1 MTDKNDTLRSQYLIS
16 PKELAEQLVQS
27 TPPVLIDIRFRLGG
41 SDGREE
47 YLQGH
52 IPGAV
57 FVDLPTELAGKQNGF
72 SGRRPLPEI
81 ADLERSARLW
91 GISEGSS
98 VVVYDN
104 NRGQQASRAWWL
116 LRWAGVENVRLLD
129 GGFEAWETEGLPVTT
144 DVTEPAPGNI
154 SLKAGHLPVI
164 DADQAS
170 DFPRDGILFDA
181 RDAKSYAGG
190 PAIAGEHPT
199 GHIPGAISA
208 STAANLDE
216 DGRFLSADKLRD
228 RFSALGADGKQ
239 IGVYCGGGVTATHEI
254 LALAT
259 IGVEAA
265 LFPGSWSAWSSDPSR
280 PIRTGAE
287 P

>member
-1 MTDKNDTLRSQYLIS
+1 MTLNNDTLRSQHLITPS
-16 PKELAEQLVQS
+16 ELAEQLKQPE
-27 TPPVLIDIRFRLGG
+27 PPVLIDIRFRLGG
-41 SDGREE
+41 TDGRDE

-57 FVDLPTELAGKQNGF
+57 FVDLPTELAGKQSGF

-81 ADLERSARLW
+81 GDLERNARLW
-91 GISEGSS
+91 GINERAS

-116 LRWAGVENVRLLD
+116 LRWAGIQNVRLLD
-129 GGFEAWETEGLPVTT
+129 GGFEAWQAEGFIVTT
-144 DVTEPAPGNI
+144 DTSRPAPGNV
-154 SLKAGHLPVI
+154 SLKAGHLPVL
-164 DADQAS
+164 DADQAA
-170 DFPRDGILFDA
+170 DFPRDGVLFDA
-181 RDAKSYAGG
+181 RDGKSYAGG
-190 PAIAGEHPT
+190 PAEAGKEPT

-216 DGRFLSADKLRD
+216 KGSFLPADRLRE

-259 IGVEAA
+259 IGVEAS

-280 PIRTGAE
+280 PVSTGAE

>member
-1 MTDKNDTLRSQYLIS
+1 MTDKIDALRSQHLIS
-16 PKELAEQLVQS
+16 PEELARQLGQP
-27 TPPVLIDIRFRLGG
+27 TPPVLIDIRFRLDGP
-41 SDGREE
+41 DGREE
-47 YLQGH
+47 YLQSH

-57 FVDLPTELAGKQNGF
+57 YVDLPTELAGKQNGF
-72 SGRRPLPEI
+72 SGRRPLPDI
-81 ADLERSARLW
+81 VDLERHARRW
-91 GISEGSS
+91 GISEGSHI
-98 VVVYDN
+98 VVYDN

-116 LRWAGVENVRLLD
+116 LRWAGVDNVQLLD
-129 GGFEAWETEGLPVTT
+129 GGFEAWQAQGLPVTT
-144 DVTEPAPGNI
+144 DVTDPTLGNV
-154 SLKAGHLPVI
+154 SLKAGHLATL
-164 DADQAS
+164 DADQAA

-190 PAIAGEHPT
+190 PVVAGQDPT
-199 GHIPGAISA
+199 GHIPGAVSA
-208 STAANLDE
+208 PTAANLDE
-216 DGRFLSADKLRD
+216 NGRFLPSNKLRE

-259 IGVEAA
+259 IGVDAA

-280 PIRTGAE
+280 SVRIGAE

>member
-1 MTDKNDTLRSQYLIS
+1 LTDNHDSLRSRHLVS
-16 PKELAEQLVQS
+16 PEDLAEQLKQS
-27 TPPVLIDIRFRLGG
+27 APPVLIDIRFRPGG
-41 SDGREE
+41 PDGRDE

-57 FVDLPTELAGKQNGF
+57 FVDLPTELAGKQQGF
-72 SGRRPLPEI
+72 SGRRPLPGI
-81 ADLERSARLW
+81 ADLERNARLW
-91 GISEGSS
+91 GIGEGSS

-116 LRWAGVENVRLLD
+116 LRWAGVEDVRLLD
-129 GGFEAWETEGLPVTT
+129 GGFEAWQAEGLPVTT
-144 DVTEPAPGNI
+144 EVSSPEPGNI
-154 SLKAGHLPVI
+154 SLQGGYLPVL
-164 DADQAS
+164 DADQAA
-170 DFPRDGILFDA
+170 DLPRDGILFDA
-181 RDAKSYAGG
+181 RDVQSYAGG
-190 PAIAGEHPT
+190 PVTVGQEPT

-216 DGRFLSADKLRD
+216 GGRFLSAEKLRD

-239 IGVYCGGGVTATHEI
+239 VGVYCGGGVTATHQI

-259 IGVEAA
+259 IGVDAA

>member
-1 MTDKNDTLRSQYLIS
+1 MTDNIDTLRSRYLIL
-16 PKELAEQLVQS
+16 PEELAELLEQS

-41 SDGREE
+41 ADGRDE

-57 FVDLPTELAGKQNGF
+57 FVDLPAELAGKQSGF

-81 ADLERSARLW
+81 ADLERNARLW

-116 LRWAGVENVRLLD
+116 LQWAGVQNVRLLD
-129 GGFEAWETEGLPVTT
+129 GGFEAWQAKDLPVTT
-144 DVTEPAPGNI
+144 GSTPPVPGDI
-154 SLKAGHLPVI
+154 SLKAGHLPVL
-164 DADQAS
+164 DADQAA
-170 DFPRDGILFDA
+170 DLARDGILFDA
-181 RDAKSYAGG
+181 RDATSYAGG
-190 PAIAGEHPT
+190 PAVAGQDPS
-199 GHIPGAISA
+199 GHIPGAINA

-216 DGRFLSADKLRD
+216 NGRFLSSDKLRD

-280 PIRTGAE
+280 PITTGAE